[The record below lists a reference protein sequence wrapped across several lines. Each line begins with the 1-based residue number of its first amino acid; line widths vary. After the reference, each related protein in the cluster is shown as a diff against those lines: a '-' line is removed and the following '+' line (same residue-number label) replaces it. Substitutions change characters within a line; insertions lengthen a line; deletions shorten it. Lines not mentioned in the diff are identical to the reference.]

1 MNSVSIFDK
10 KSRVSDKVLYFLI
23 QFASALS
30 VLVLVVCIG
39 YILYRG
45 IPTFDFSYLV
55 NTTSILNDTVGI
67 LPNIINQLIIMC
79 MMTVPNAIFYEA
91 YLSFVGLGL
100 PVPEASL
107 GTLINDGFEF
117 FLIYPYQ
124 MLIPAVALAILMLCF
139 NLVADGLRDALDP
152 TMKEM

>member
-1 MNSVSIFDK
+1 
-10 KSRVSDKVLYFLI
+10 
-23 QFASALS
+23 
-30 VLVLVVCIG
+30 
-39 YILYRG
+39 
-45 IPTFDFSYLV
+45 
-55 NTTSILNDTVGI
+55 
-67 LPNIINQLIIMC
+67 MC